1 MMSINQLIWSMAIP
15 ALALMQGGPGIDMT
29 ISQAMTQAENQQRQL
44 MLYFTSKPCTK
55 CKTLDTYFDQKEVQ
69 RALSEHYVIV
79 MVDIE
84 DFDGRAC
91 REIYEVDEVPA
102 LVVIDPNGNV
112 VYKAQGDVTK
122 ADIEPIVSTGVLP
135 EYKEKETI
143 AEAPVR
149 NTHPALS
156 QDDNIYAIQIGYF
169 SSSENANKLKDQ
181 VMAEGYGQTKVREE
195 QKQNKTYYRVLVGDY
210 EGEEIAQ
217 ADLKKLKQSGF
228 SVKVHKYRP

>member
-1 MMSINQLIWSMAIP
+1 MISLNQLIWSIAIP
-15 ALALMQGGPGIDMT
+15 ALALIQGGTGFEKT
-29 ISQAMTQAENQQRQL
+29 ISQAMTEAEYQQRQL
-44 MLYFTSKPCTK
+44 MLYFTSKPCAK
-55 CKTLDTYFDQKEVQ
+55 CKTLDTYLDQKEVQ

-79 MVDIE
+79 LVDIE

-102 LVVIDPNGNV
+102 LVVVDPDGKV

-122 ADIEPIVSTGVLP
+122 ADMEPIVLTGILP
-135 EYKEKETI
+135 EYSEQESITT
-143 AEAPVR
+143 APVK
-149 NTHPALS
+149 NTHPTLD
-156 QDDNIYAIQIGYF
+156 QEDNVYSIQVGYF
-169 SSSENANKLKDQ
+169 SSSANANKLKDE
-181 VMAEGYGQTKVREE
+181 VMAEGYGRTQVREE

-210 EGEEIAQ
+210 GGKEIAQ

>member
-1 MMSINQLIWSMAIP
+1 MMSINQLMWSV
-15 ALALMQGGPGIDMT
+15 ALSITTLFQGGPGFEKT

-44 MLYFTSKPCTK
+44 MLYFTSKPCSK
-55 CKTLDTYFDQKEVQ
+55 CKTLDSYFDQKEVQ

-91 REIYEVDEVPA
+91 REIYDVDEVPA
-102 LVVIDPNGNV
+102 LVVIDLNGKI

-122 ADIEPIVSTGVLP
+122 ADVEPIVSTGVLP
-135 EYKEKETI
+135 EYKASESIT
-143 AEAPVR
+143 AAPAK
-149 NTHPALS
+149 NTHPTLT
-156 QDDNIYAIQIGYF
+156 QNDDIYSIQVGYF
-169 SSSENANKLKDQ
+169 SSSENANKLKDE
-181 VMAEGYGQTKVREE
+181 VMAEGYGRTQVREE

-210 EGEEIAQ
+210 EGAEIAQ

>member
-1 MMSINQLIWSMAIP
+1 MSFNQLVWTVAIP
-15 ALALMQGGPGIDMT
+15 AIAFIQGGPDFDKT

-44 MLYFTSKPCTK
+44 MLYFTSKSCAK
-55 CKTLDTYFDQKEVQ
+55 CKILDAYFDQKEVQ

-79 MVDIE
+79 LVDIE

-102 LVVIDPNGNV
+102 LVVIDPDGKI
-112 VYKAQGDVTK
+112 VYKAQGNITK
-122 ADIEPIVSTGVLP
+122 ADVEPIVSTGILP
-135 EYKEKETI
+135 DYIDKESI
-143 AEAPVR
+143 SSAPAI
-149 NTHPALS
+149 NTHPTLN
-156 QDDNIYAIQIGYF
+156 QDTDIYAIQIGYF
-169 SSSENANKLKDQ
+169 SSSENATRLKNE
-181 VMAEGYGQTKVREE
+181 VMAEGYTQTQVREE

-217 ADLKKLKQSGF
+217 ADLQKLKQSGF